1 MSPSHTRARRVVA
14 GFTAFCFFWSSV
26 LPAQTLIV
34 PDGNTA
40 THVGTS
46 GTSTQVTTGTVRGQN
61 AFNSFSR
68 FNVGTGDTVNLHL
81 PSGTQNLLNL
91 VHDER
96 TQIDGVLNAIR
107 NGGIGGNVYIAN
119 PHGVVVGA
127 DGVVNTGALHLST
140 PTQAFMQRFFTAP
153 GEPSATATTQLL
165 DGSMPIDPEGLI
177 SIRGTVNTTAG
188 ADIRAGTIEVAG
200 AVHADA
206 ATADVF
212 ASAVNLD
219 GLDSAQGVTVSAGR
233 IALAA
238 SRDVAITGT
247 VSAEGSDGV
256 AGGDIE
262 VRAAHDIRLD
272 GPARLSASG
281 HGANADAGSVVVF
294 AERDTHFAKDA
305 RIEARGGDI
314 SGDGGFIELSAK
326 RTVELAGGYFDAGA
340 VFGRQGSILIDPDQF
355 VLSGG
360 SLNAGSTR
368 DGLTVAGGHLTIL
381 ADSLIRLTNTTV
393 SSRVVNASGNSTAA
407 SGNITLTA
415 PTIEILGD
423 SKIHS
428 FADGAFAAG
437 DILFDA
443 EQITIERSEI
453 HAHAA
458 TAALAGDVTLDADS
472 AAFLVNPFGDGNLAS
487 ISLKGASLKG
497 GTITLDALATAGY
510 LFDGASAAATGE
522 DDGYWNA
529 AAFGDDAIRFLSDLR
544 PFIGFSIAKSNASIT
559 LEQSST
565 GVDTTLEASSA
576 VDIAATANS
585 IATISTY
592 GTVAAVGYGRSTANA
607 TVELKTGT
615 LVTAPGAIDINSTI
629 DNQTSIAAKVID
641 VSKQSKVPVDVVVA
655 VTEAYGTATTTVAEG
670 ATVRG
675 GGPDATVSIGS
686 TSTKDLST
694 EVEAGAGNDLLGAAV
709 AVTLSNTRA
718 LTSVSGAVEAGG
730 AIEIAANASTD
741 GNATKASATI
751 GDSFFEEYLEDGA
764 AKTPSNLSFLNKAGI
779 IQAVAEWIENKISS
793 SAQTSSDS
801 ATSTT
806 TTSETNKSFVDQN
819 GLSAAVVVANHR
831 NEASAT
837 LGAGADIEAFGD
849 LSLLAE
855 TSDQQR
861 LSAASETS
869 QSDDTPGSTGKKN
882 AASAA
887 VIVGSFD
894 NVATATI
901 AGSASKPANVDAR
914 GTLTVKARTLTPYD
928 ITWAPLEAV
937 NDDTFSLSAWLEAIP
952 DSNLGIP
959 DTFFNSWAQSSAEAG
974 DIAIAGS
981 VNLLDYDNWANAS
994 IGEYARVNQDADFFK
1009 AGNPAPGDVAVTAES
1024 QVVSVGLSGVAN
1036 FFLDAVSK
1044 KGIKL
1049 FSTGGEKGGVGGS
1062 MLGAWYAN
1070 NTHAWVDRNA
1080 MIDARDLDVSAT
1092 SDIIDV
1098 SIAVAGAKAGKY
1110 GFAGSFSS
1118 VDVDNDTLA
1127 RIDDGATV
1135 DLAGKLSLL
1144 ADDYA
1149 LAVNTAGAIGRGQK
1163 LSFGASVTV
1172 NDFERRTQALI
1183 GNDTFDPTQTVE
1195 AGAVDA
1201 GGSVSVDANTSGSI
1215 WTAAL
1220 AAAVAA
1226 NESETPSAPDPADSK
1241 KSKSSGEGAEKVSGG
1256 LHVSGDVAI
1265 NDIADTTRAYL
1276 NGGGKIDS
1284 GIAAAPAAG
1293 GDVPPSLAV
1302 TAANDSEI
1310 WALGGAVS
1318 ADLRSDSNTKG
1329 TSVGLAGSFALND
1342 ISGTTEA
1349 FVVSTQAVD
1358 VAGDAHIAATR
1369 DGGIR
1374 ALTASGSGSKQKSG
1388 INMAGS
1394 MSYNEIDN
1402 ATLAYVTGAKLVT
1415 TAGGTQLG
1423 ALSLF
1428 AEDLSDIYAIAGAVT
1443 LGGKAGFGASV
1454 LVNEI
1459 GNETRAYAT
1468 NAKLVVAGALALT
1481 ARNQNDIRT
1490 LGASLGASDKLTITG
1505 VGAGNTIT
1513 NFAEAWL
1520 DNTSTAFVTTPG
1532 GTADR
1537 LVEAARGVSIT
1548 AEDESEIE
1556 LLAAAGAGSKGAG
1569 IGASV
1574 AVNTIDNTVR
1584 ASATNVAYASET
1596 ADFELSAS
1604 NIAGDFDN
1612 ADPDDET
1619 NGRGGIRA
1627 LAGAV
1632 GIGKTGGAGVA
1643 VAVNRLSGETT
1654 AQITG
1659 ANAKIKARNV
1669 TVDATGEGSIAAIA
1683 AGLGAGGKVGVAG
1696 SVVTNFIGNTTNA
1709 LIDGAAQVEGVHN
1722 VGVRAQSD
1730 DRITVAAGSAGIGV
1744 GGVGVGASVTVN
1756 KIDSS
1761 TTARIGNAAHDR
1773 TVVDARSVDGDADAL
1788 EVYDGTLDEDVDL
1801 AAAVDVASYAS
1812 LDLKSKK
1819 QKKDVTGIAV
1829 NASATQHIENIDVNV
1844 AAGQG
1849 LGAGAAVNVNLV
1861 QGATVAEIVNADVNL
1876 GASADGD
1883 AQSVYVTAAN
1893 QAYGNGFV
1901 GNVSAGGAAFGAALD
1916 THVFDRTTR
1925 GAIVGSE
1932 VAAVDEVDVAALAG
1946 MGASSFGIGGS
1957 LGGFAVAGTGSV
1969 VKFSGL
1975 TEALVS
1981 ASDVDA
1987 RRIDVVADTLARMH
2001 LVGGAVALGG
2011 SVGVAGT
2018 FALGIADGTTRA
2030 YVDGGLDGR
2039 SHVWATDGI
2048 GVAAHGLIDM
2058 TSYAIGGSGAGGVGL
2073 AGVAVVNLA
2082 TSTVE
2087 AYVADTDVGEE
2098 DREVGS
2104 LDIDARGDIVIDNV
2118 AGGLAAGGTAG
2129 VGAGASVN
2137 VLKSRVAAELV
2148 DSTVYSSGAA
2158 EVTALSTND
2167 VAATAVMAGVGGTAG
2182 IGGAATVTLIGVA
2195 PDAETLTEADKGGS
2209 GTLSEADKM
2218 AKSNRLADTGS
2229 DDTVALTADERDE
2242 INGASR
2248 HEVKAAV
2255 TGARPYETVA
2265 SIRNATVNAGS
2276 LLVSAQD
2283 ASLAETLAGGVG
2295 AGLGVGIGG
2304 GVGVTNMR
2312 ANVHAAIDSSSTID
2326 LAGALTLSAT
2336 VGPLDTPTGPFGG
2349 FANVTAAAAAAG
2361 LVGLGA
2367 AVAIGTVDNVVTAR
2381 IDGSVTAG
2389 SVSIAAYDDTD
2400 LVLTATGAAAGALAA
2415 GASIG
2420 RGTKTSQVTAATG
2433 DEQSVKGVLKHA
2445 AIKTT
2450 DTDTATPDGAVTI
2463 QARSAGKVD
2472 VDVTA
2477 AAGGLGLGA
2486 AGADAK
2492 ATDTSTVTARTGIGS
2507 VFELG
2512 TGALAVTATAETAA
2526 NAKANGVGLSLGGG
2540 IGVSIAKAKAKATV
2554 NALLDA
2560 RSDVTAGALTLTAS
2574 QVRRI
2579 ETPLLGPLASAVS
2592 YSTGSGGGLLFGVN
2606 ASNSEAET
2614 GSEVGAFI
2622 NEGTLLDIGGDVGVF
2637 ANADGVASAT
2647 VSGLALGGLLAVGA
2661 NDALAKS
2668 SSITTAKVAALRDD
2682 REDGTSVGGRLTV
2695 QANGADGTFASAT
2708 AGAGGIIAGAAA
2720 NAVTDNRSTTLV
2732 QLESAPIVDGRIE
2745 VRAQHSA
2752 HFNGLADSTSASLF
2766 GASGGRTGN
2775 TVVATVDARI
2785 ARSTPHAAAVNL
2797 RAGGLTLAAD
2807 NAAYKIS
2814 NGYDLT
2820 AGAGGLLGGA
2830 AARTYSGVT
2839 LLTNA
2844 TIAPNAEL
2852 RLRDTTTTGGGAT
2865 VSAVNRVNLSDRV
2878 KLDAGGAI
2886 AVARAESEIV
2896 ATMLS
2901 QATLGA
2907 NALLDSV
2914 GDVYFGAGNQGSVFS
2929 SANAKTYGLA
2939 GAAQGRAR
2947 AAIDSD
2953 GIVAISDGS
2962 RIRSDGN
2969 IALAAGR
2976 DANGAADSLSAIA
2989 RTDLYNKTVFPVET
3003 NPDADAAVWHDSVLD
3018 IKAGSRVNAVRD
3030 IQLIAD
3036 RGVVVADGQ
3045 GIGKD
3050 MYRAAI
3056 AAIASF
3062 FSNLFGGGDVNLDIH
3077 GGSSSVANNGLANV
3091 DGEVLAGFQH
3101 ARRFD
3106 VDEEGVV
3113 LPTLEGEPIAYDPS
3127 DENLIQNLLNE
3138 YEKYQDL
3145 VAAYA
3150 LNPDVQAAYDGELMR
3165 IRRQLAD
3172 LGFTGDPT
3180 DAIGGL
3186 VPVDNVP
3193 ARFLNLADVRARG
3206 GDIAVVAGALVG
3218 GGRLSAPGNAS
3229 IRIENKSKQH
3239 LRLDKLVIEDVGG
3252 KLSFNGALVGDNADI
3267 ARRNVPVSGKF
3278 VHFTSIESGK
3288 SGAKPE
3294 IEVLNTYVPPP
3305 QADGSVIIPP
3315 DIQITDDII
3324 NPSGNVTIKSLR
3336 GNVVLGQDVKGGPK
3350 IIADTIDI
3358 EAGNDFIQPYQD
3370 ALYNIGGQANDPTK
3384 QWAAEAQ
3391 ANESRPKPP
3400 NEASAVGVRPGTG
3413 SIIAGNNVYISARI
3427 LNINGT
3433 VQSGIADWS
3442 VTLDADLNEDID
3454 AFRKA
3459 WQDAL
3464 AAGEAP
3470 ASSRKQLSAFI
3481 DDPRGTIGAFYNAET
3496 DLIELEG
3503 VRVRGGYMQ
3512 LFGDII
3518 STCGGHLKVMDG
3530 YGTINVDNGTNR
3542 ELVVN
3547 GLDTGNGIEGQ
3558 LLITDTSRS
3567 AEIDVYVAKTDR
3579 VEKRVRPVT
3588 TRYTRI
3594 GDEMKME
3601 ELVLFDGKEFHQQW
3615 RDAAGADRHGIY
3627 DIVDGKRYVWTT
3639 GLDRTTQ
3646 TVKGRSDSRVFGFI
3660 PSGSEV
3666 YTDVSDTTL
3675 SDGPLPLGDFTR
3687 VDAPDAVPAPDYEYE
3702 YEKIETDEEQ
3712 FVGRETSSTCSVW
3725 FIFCIQRTYTIK
3737 DTFVSGSRDFHT
3749 HSVKADHDI
3758 GIEFIGTDSGV
3769 LAVNSAAGIR
3779 LGGVVRN
3786 TTGEVTL
3793 TATQGAITSVSD
3805 FSALRGTSISLQAK
3819 NGIGGID
3826 AAVVTE
3832 AGNGAV
3838 TAITESGDVVLASRQ
3853 GDLVIDRVATGNGV
3867 AQISADEDLLGTAGG
3882 SGPHVSA
3889 RRIDLTSTLGTIGEE
3904 GRALRIAAG
3913 ASTDTGPMAGVPA
3926 GFAAS
3931 AAGSI
3936 FVTQTVGDLELDSV
3950 VSGGGDVSL
3959 TALAGN
3965 IRDGNRHDTRDTRA
3979 EAELEAQWNDM
3990 GLVGD
3995 AAEQSKM
4002 DLIDAFRKQRE
4013 AAYQR
4018 YWQQRRE
4025 QVRTVGADGKEV
4037 VTVRT
4042 LGYDPQ
4048 YRHSFSAQEVADMKA
4063 AGADDAE
4070 IQRFA
4075 DARTDEYHDSHVRF
4089 GATGY
4094 DNDFEYQVTDADLR
4108 ELKLKGDDLLQDS
4121 YKWTLDELRYGQNL
4135 DVLNRTATDTETV
4148 IEAPNVSGRNV
4159 TLIAT
4164 AGSVGTERDSFIIDG
4179 NDRPEDDPS
4188 TPEKENALTREERI
4202 ALSAAEVDDVSIDE
4216 AAKIAT
4222 IVQRE
4227 DIDVVATGAIHVEG
4241 RSHVYLGG
4249 EQDLNIKSVTSDGQV
4264 RIKGAEGIFDVST
4277 DAAPTVRAG
4286 GLIVE
4291 AAHGDIGAA
4300 GDPLR
4305 IALANGTALTARAG
4319 GSIFLDERA
4328 GGLRVA
4334 SVLAKGTADLSALGS
4349 VTDARAAQDS
4359 VAINA
4364 AAIRLSSRTGDVGS
4378 AASPFSLF
4386 TSTGAFGGTVAGGV
4400 YATTP
4405 TGDLRIEALKAGG
4418 DVQLR
4423 APRSLLGVGTAPHVT
4438 GATID
4443 LIAGTGTIGSPDQF
4457 FSVDSNGKVLAKA
4470 DSGLWF
4476 EEWNGDLQ
4484 ARDIGTRTGPL
4495 KIRVRNGNALFDN
4508 LYSDEVLDFDLTGGS
4523 LVVGY
4528 LEADGVD
4535 LTVRQEGATLLVG
4548 EMRIADGARL
4558 RADRI
4563 LLPKLVHTGALDTLL
4578 LDLRGNDD
4586 GLANLVDVDIESAS
4600 PVMFTSLATKVADIF
4615 STSRELSLFDA
4626 TITERGD
4633 IRHPANSV
4641 IIDNGSPRL
4650 LPGPAQLFTDGDP
4663 FFLALA
4669 EAARIQT
4676 SALIV
4681 SYDDNFVINA
4691 FSTENSVMRMT
4702 QKAMAVQD
4710 NVSTAALQGDLF
4722 GGDIVDAGSLIDLD
4736 GLEAGGFWRVPGA
4749 GEFGVAP

>member
-1 MSPSHTRARRVVA
+1 MSPSRTRARRVVA

-46 GTSTQVTTGTVRGQN
+46 GANTQVTTGTVRGQN

-140 PTQAFMQRFFTAP
+140 PTQAFMQRFFAAP

-177 SIRGTVNTTAG
+177 SIRGTVNTTTG
-188 ADIRAGTIEVAG
+188 ANIRAGTIEVAG
-200 AVHADA
+200 AVRADA

-219 GLDSAQGVTVSAGR
+219 GLDSAQGVTMDAGR

-247 VSAEGSDGV
+247 LSAEG
-256 AGGDIE
+256 GDIN
-262 VRAAHDIRLD
+262 VRAAQDIRLD
-272 GPARLSASG
+272 GPALLSASG
-281 HGANADAGSVVVF
+281 HGANADAGSVVVV

-340 VFGRQGSILIDPDQF
+340 VFGQQGSILIDPDQF

-368 DGLTVAGGHLTIL
+368 DGLTVAGGHLSIL

-393 SSRVVNASGNSTAA
+393 SSRVVNASGNSTAP

-415 PTIEILGD
+415 PTIEILGG

-428 FADGAFAAG
+428 FADGAFGAG

-443 EQITIERSEI
+443 EQITVEGSEI
-453 HAHAA
+453 HAYAA
-458 TAALAGDVTLDADS
+458 SAALAGDVTLDADA
-472 AAFLVNPFGDGNLAS
+472 AAFLVNPFGDGNVAS

-510 LFDGASAAATGE
+510 LFDGASAAAIGE
-522 DDGYWNA
+522 NDGYWNA

-559 LEQSST
+559 LEQST
-565 GVDTTLEASSA
+565 TAVHTTLEASSA

-585 IATISTY
+585 KATISTY

-615 LVTAPGAIDINSTI
+615 LVTAPGAIGIESTI
-629 DNQTSIAAKVID
+629 DNKTSIAAKVID
-641 VSKQSKVPVDVVVA
+641 VSKQAKVPVDVVVA
-655 VTEAYGTATTTVAEG
+655 VTEAYGAATTTVAEG

-675 GGPDATVSIGS
+675 GGPAAKVSIGAV
-686 TSTKDLST
+686 STKDLST

-730 AIEIAANASTD
+730 ALEIAANASTD

-779 IQAVAEWIENKISS
+779 IQAVAEWIENKIAS

-837 LGAGADIEAFGD
+837 IGAGADIETLGD

-887 VIVGSFD
+887 VIVGNFD

-901 AGSASKPANVDAR
+901 AGSVSRLANVDAR
-914 GTLTVKARTLTPYD
+914 GTLTVEARTLTPYV
-928 ITWAPLEAV
+928 ITWAPLEAIKD
-937 NDDTFSLSAWLEAIP
+937 NTFSLSAWLEAIP

-1062 MLGAWYAN
+1062 MLGSWYAN
-1070 NTHAWVDRNA
+1070 TTHAWVDRNA
-1080 MIDARDLDVSAT
+1080 MIDARDLAVSAT

-1110 GFAGSFSS
+1110 GFAGSFAS

-1127 RIDDGATV
+1127 RIDDGANV

-1183 GNDTFDPTQTVE
+1183 GNDTFDPTQTVQ

-1201 GGSVSVDANTSGSI
+1201 DGSVSVDANTSGSI

-1284 GIAAAPAAG
+1284 GIAAAPAGG

-1318 ADLRSDSNTKG
+1318 ADLRGDSNTKG

-1349 FVVSTQAVD
+1349 FVASTQTVD
-1358 VAGDAHIAATR
+1358 VAGDARIAATR

-1402 ATLAYVTGAKLVT
+1402 ATLAHVTGAKLVT

-1423 ALSLF
+1423 DLSLF

-1574 AVNTIDNTVR
+1574 AVNTIDNTVK
-1584 ASATNVAYASET
+1584 ASVTNAVYASET
-1596 ADFELSAS
+1596 ADFALSAS
-1604 NIAGDFDN
+1604 NIAGDFEN

-1643 VAVNRLSGETT
+1643 VAVNRLAGETT

-1709 LIDGAAQVEGVHN
+1709 LVDGAAHVEGVRN

-1773 TVVDARSVDGDADAL
+1773 TVVDARSVDGQTDAL

-1801 AAAVDVASYAS
+1801 AAAVNVASYAS

-1883 AQSVYVTAAN
+1883 AQSVDVTAAN

-1932 VAAVDEVDVAALAG
+1932 VAAADEVDVAALAG

-1981 ASDVDA
+1981 ESDVEA

-2001 LVGGAVALGG
+2001 LVGGAVAIGG
-2011 SVGVAGT
+2011 TVGVAGT

-2030 YVDGGLDGR
+2030 YVDGGVDGR
-2039 SHVWATDGI
+2039 SHLWATDGI

-2058 TSYAIGGSGAGGVGL
+2058 RSYAIGGSGAGGVGL

-2098 DREVGS
+2098 DLEVSS
-2104 LDIDARGDIVIDNV
+2104 LDVDARGDIVIDNV

-2148 DSTVYSSGAA
+2148 DSTVYGSGAV

-2182 IGGAATVTLIGVA
+2182 IGGAATVTLLGVA

-2229 DDTVALTADERDE
+2229 DDTVALTAEERDE
-2242 INGASR
+2242 INGSSR
-2248 HEVKAAV
+2248 HEVKVAV
-2255 TGARPYETVA
+2255 TGTRPYETVA

-2295 AGLGVGIGG
+2295 AGLGVGVGG
-2304 GVGVTNMR
+2304 GVGVTHMR
-2312 ANVHAAIDSSSTID
+2312 ANVRAVVDATSTID
-2326 LAGALTLSAT
+2326 VDSTFTLSAKAA
-2336 VGPLDTPTGPFGG
+2336 PLPGSGDPFGG
-2349 FANVTAAAAAAG
+2349 LAEVTAFAGGAG

-2367 AVAIGTVDNVVTAR
+2367 AVAIGTVDNLVEAELAGDVTRA
-2381 IDGSVTAG
+2381 GTVTITAF
-2389 SVSIAAYDDTD
+2389 DDTD
-2400 LVLTATGAAAGALAA
+2400 LATDSVGAALGAAA
-2415 GASIG
+2415 
-2420 RGTKTSQVTAATG
+2420 V
-2433 DEQSVKGVLKHA
+2433 GV
-2445 AIKTT
+2445 
-2450 DTDTATPDGAVTI
+2450 AV
-2463 QARSAGKVD
+2463 ARSTKN
-2472 VDVTA
+2472 
-2477 AAGGLGLGA
+2477 
-2486 AGADAK
+2486 
-2492 ATDTSTVTARTGIGS
+2492 STVTARTADGTAAAHASVTAGGASLSAEGRGS
-2507 VFELG
+2507 VTADVQAAAGGLAIAANGADARASDTSHVTAKSGQYTVFELG
-2512 TGALAVTATAETAA
+2512 GGALALSAIASPATRAA
-2526 NAKANGVGLSLGGG
+2526 ASGVSIAAGGG
-2540 IGVSIAKAKAKATV
+2540 IGASFARASATSFAT
-2554 NALLDA
+2554 ALIGA
-2560 RSDVTAGALTLTAS
+2560 HSDINVGSLFVTAS
-2574 QVRRI
+2574 QVRQS
-2579 ETPLLGPLASAVS
+2579 GLASAAS
-2592 YSTGSGGGLLFGVN
+2592 EASGSGGGLLFGIN
-2606 ASNSEAET
+2606 ASESEAYT
-2614 GSEVGAFI
+2614 GATVLASIVDDA
-2622 NEGTLLDIGGDVGVF
+2622 LLDIGGDLSLF
-2637 ANADGVASAT
+2637 ASSDGHASAL
-2647 VSGLALGGLLAVGA
+2647 VSGVSVGFLAVGA
-2661 NDALAKS
+2661 NKS
-2668 SSITTAKVAALRDD
+2668 RATSGSTTTASLAAEGDGVDGNVGVVA
-2682 REDGTSVGGRLTV
+2682 S
-2695 QANGADGTFASAT
+2695 GADHTSASAT
-2708 AGAGGIIAGAAA
+2708 AGAGGVIAGAAA
-2720 NAVTDNRSTTLV
+2720 SATTRNLSTTIAEV
-2732 QLESAPIVDGRIE
+2732 AAAPTIGGLLD
-2745 VRAQHSA
+2745 VRAEH
-2752 HFNGLADSTSASLF
+2752 LASFDGYVNALSASLL
-2766 GASGGRTGN
+2766 GASGGSAHHDVDPTVRAR
-2775 TVVATVDARI
+2775 VVAGAKLEAGSLQVFATNVARKTTVGAF
-2785 ARSTPHAAAVNL
+2785 
-2797 RAGGLTLAAD
+2797 
-2807 NAAYKIS
+2807 
-2814 NGYDLT
+2814 DLE
-2820 AGAGGLLGGA
+2820 AGAGGIFGGA
-2830 AARTYSGVT
+2830 AASTLADVSLLTYATIDADADVT
-2839 LLTNA
+2839 LTD
-2844 TIAPNAEL
+2844 TAES
-2852 RLRDTTTTGGGAT
+2852 GGGAT
-2865 VSAVNRVNLSDRV
+2865 IAARNDFTLSDRV
-2878 KLDAGGAI
+2878 RLDAGGAI
-2886 AVARAESEIV
+2886 AIARAESAVIAHAL
-2896 ATMLS
+2896 ATS
-2901 QATLGA
+2901 GLGA
-2907 NALLDSV
+2907 RARLDS
-2914 GDVYFGAGNQGSVFS
+2914 AGNVLIAAGNRGVASA

-2939 GAAQGRAR
+2939 GAAEGLSTAEIHADSLVDIAAAARVRA
-2947 AAIDSD
+2947 D
-2953 GIVAISDGS
+2953 GDIT
-2962 RIRSDGN
+2962 
-2969 IALAAGR
+2969 LTAGR
-2976 DANGAADSLSAIA
+2976 DGIGRADELRAIA
-2989 RTDLYNKTVFPVET
+2989 RTDLFNKTAFPVET
-3003 NPDADAAVWHDSVLD
+3003 NPDANARVAHASRIDVAATGAVHAVQD
-3018 IKAGSRVNAVRD
+3018 IT
-3030 IQLIAD
+3030 LIAD
-3036 RGVVVADGQ
+3036 RGAAFADGR
-3045 GIGKD
+3045 GTGKD
-3050 MYRAAI
+3050 LYREI
-3056 AAIASF
+3056 LAAIASF
-3062 FSNLFGGGDVNLDIH
+3062 FSNLFGGGDVSLDLH
-3077 GGSSSVANNGLANV
+3077 SGTSLLANVGEVRV
-3091 DGEVLAGFQH
+3091 DGEVAAGIQS
-3101 ARRFD
+3101 RQELEFD
-3106 VDEEGVV
+3106 VTGALVTQTAGVNFD
-3113 LPTLEGEPIAYDPS
+3113 TLD
-3127 DENLIQNLLNE
+3127 DV
-3138 YEKYQDL
+3138 DL
-3145 VAAYA
+3145 VANLIADLQNFEELREAYTGNA
-3150 LNPDVQAAYDGELMR
+3150 NAQAAYDNEILR

-3172 LGFTGDPT
+3172 LGYTADPANT
-3180 DAIGGL
+3180 I
-3186 VPVDNVP
+3186 PVIQV
-3193 ARFLNLADVRARG
+3193 LADFIVIDDVRARG
-3206 GDIAVVAGALVG
+3206 GDISVEAGSLLGNGV
-3218 GGRLSAPGNAS
+3218 LDAPGDAA
-3229 IRIENKSKQH
+3229 IRITNH
-3239 LRLDKLVIEDVGG
+3239 GAANLRLGKLTIEDVGG
-3252 KLSFNGALVGDNADI
+3252 RLSFNGATVNDNDAI
-3267 ARRNVPVSGKF
+3267 SRRNAPGAPGARF
-3278 VHFTSIESGK
+3278 ASISTGGTG
-3288 SGAKPE
+3288 GAPRIDVE
-3294 IEVLNTYVPPP
+3294 NTYAPEAQV
-3305 QADGSVIIPP
+3305 DGSAGRAP
-3315 DIQITDDII
+3315 DIQVTDDLTNVNGTISI
-3324 NPSGNVTIKSLR
+3324 QNSRGSVLVVGNDFESGPRIT
-3336 GNVVLGQDVKGGPK
+3336 
-3350 IIADTIDI
+3350 ADTIDI
-3358 EAGNDFIQPYQD
+3358 DAGGDFVQSYVNG
-3370 ALYNIGGQANDPTK
+3370 LYNIGGSQNDPSMM
-3384 QWAAEAQ
+3384 WA
-3391 ANESRPKPP
+3391 SV
-3400 NEASAVGVRPGTG
+3400 ASASEAGKVDRVVSGSRVGQG
-3413 SIIAGNNVYISARI
+3413 SIIAGNNVFISARY

-3433 VQSGIADWS
+3433 VQSGIPDWS
-3442 VTLDADLNEDID
+3442 LDLDSGLVADID
-3454 AFRKA
+3454 AWRSDYIA
-3459 WQDAL
+3459 AL
-3464 AAGEAP
+3464 EAGAVLP
-3470 ASSRKQLSAFI
+3470 GKLQLKGSLA
-3481 DDPRGTIGAFYNAET
+3481 DPKGTIAAFYNPET
-3496 DLIELEG
+3496 DQVELEG
-3503 VRVRGGYMQ
+3503 VRIRGGYMQ
-3512 LFGDII
+3512 LFGEIL
-3518 STCGGHLKVMDG
+3518 STEGGHLNVIDG
-3530 YGTINVDNGTNR
+3530 FGRIDIENHTGR
-3542 ELVVN
+3542 SLVVN
-3547 GLDTGNGIEGQ
+3547 SLDTGNGIEGQ
-3558 LLITDTSRS
+3558 LLITDT
-3567 AEIDVYVAKTDR
+3567 AKQHAIDGVF
-3579 VEKRVRPVT
+3579 RPVT
-3588 TRYTRI
+3588 TRYTRVGADI
-3594 GDEMKME
+3594 QRQD
-3601 ELVLFDGKEFHQQW
+3601 LVLVEGEEVLIDDPDVRMNARSWEYSPVSGQ
-3615 RDAAGADRHGIY
+3615 
-3627 DIVDGKRYVWTT
+3627 RYVWTT
-3639 GLDRTTQ
+3639 GQNFIEQFIGTSSNTT
-3646 TVKGRSDSRVFGFI
+3646 VLGFI
-3660 PSGSEV
+3660 PAGSNNYSQYVGPTPLSGTPLRDGE
-3666 YTDVSDTTL
+3666 YTAIGAVAGSDYAY
-3675 SDGPLPLGDFTR
+3675 DFDRFQT
-3687 VDAPDAVPAPDYEYE
+3687 A
-3702 YEKIETDEEQ
+3702 
-3712 FVGRETSSTCSVW
+3712 GL
-3725 FIFCIQRTYTIK
+3725 QRTYRQEWSSCNFWFFGCVSRTYYIR
-3737 DTFVSGSRDFHT
+3737 DTWAQGSREFHT
-3749 HSVKADHDI
+3749 HSVRADHAID
-3758 GIEFIGTDSGV
+3758 IEFIGYD
-3769 LAVNSAAGIR
+3769 AGE
-3779 LGGVVRN
+3779 LSVASDASLKLHGVVRN
-3786 TTGEVTL
+3786 STGNVNLSSSAGSIELVSEF
-3793 TATQGAITSVSD
+3793 GAV
-3805 FSALRGTSISLQAK
+3805 RGTNISLSAAT
-3819 NGIGGID
+3819 GIGSEV
-3826 AAVVTE
+3826 APVVTE
-3832 AGNGAV
+3832 AVGGAV
-3838 TAITESGDVVLASRQ
+3838 SATTLSGDVALRTRN
-3853 GDLVIDRVATGNGV
+3853 GDLVLSRVGTSDGDVWLNADGSLLGAVGSIEPHVEGRNLNLNAALGGIGTETQALMIATGTGGV
-3867 AQISADEDLLGTAGG
+3867 LNARAFDDIHLAQETGDLALERVESLDGDVTITVRDGDLL
-3882 SGPHVSA
+3882 
-3889 RRIDLTSTLGTIGEE
+3889 
-3904 GRALRIAAG
+3904 
-3913 ASTDTGPMAGVPA
+3913 
-3926 GFAAS
+3926 
-3931 AAGSI
+3931 
-3936 FVTQTVGDLELDSV
+3936 
-3950 VSGGGDVSL
+3950 
-3959 TALAGN
+3959 
-3965 IRDGNRHDTRDTRA
+3965 DGNTHETRDTRA
-3979 EAELEAQWNDM
+3979 ESELLDLWKDL
-3990 GLVGD
+3990 GLVG
-3995 AAEQSKM
+3995 AEAEASRNST
-4002 DLIDAFRKQRE
+4002 LDAFEGSKTAEYR
-4013 AAYQR
+4013 A
-4018 YWQQRRE
+4018 YWQYRGVREIRDEEGEITGYTVEDHDPAYAYAVSAEERAALDANGLTDDEIGAYADRRTAE
-4025 QVRTVGADGKEV
+4025 YHRLHEAWGGTS
-4037 VTVRT
+4037 
-4042 LGYDPQ
+4042 YDPD
-4048 YRHSFSAQEVADMKA
+4048 YEYEATSAERSEL
-4063 AGADDAE
+4063 AE
-4070 IQRFA
+4070 
-4075 DARTDEYHDSHVRF
+4075 
-4089 GATGY
+4089 G
-4094 DNDFEYQVTDADLR
+4094 
-4108 ELKLKGDDLLQDS
+4108 
-4121 YKWTLDELRYGQNL
+4121 YKWEQNELRYALSGNI
-4135 DVLNRTATDTETV
+4135 VFKKTTDTETS
-4148 IEAPNVSGRNV
+4148 IEEPNVVGRNV
-4159 TLIAT
+4159 TLRSL
-4164 AGSVGTERDSFIIDG
+4164 AGSVGSER
-4179 NDRPEDDPS
+4179 
-4188 TPEKENALTREERI
+4188 TPVVIPGTQTGLTDEQRI
-4202 ALSAAEVDDVSIDE
+4202 ALAAAEADDVAVDTVSE
-4216 AAKIAT
+4216 T
-4222 IVQRE
+4222 VTVLRRE
-4227 DIDVVATGAIHVEG
+4227 DVDVAANGQLLVEG
-4241 RSHVYLGG
+4241 RDHVYLGG

-4305 IALANGTALTARAG
+4305 IALANGTTLTARAG
-4319 GSIFLDERA
+4319 GSIFLDERL
-4328 GGLRVA
+4328 GNLRVA
-4334 SVLAKGTADLSALGS
+4334 SVLAKGTADLSALGG
-4349 VTDARAAQDS
+4349 VTDARVAQDS
-4359 VAINA
+4359 VALNA

-4378 AASPFSLF
+4378 AASPFSVF
-4386 TSTGAFGGTVAGGV
+4386 ASTGAFGGTVAGGV

-4438 GATID
+4438 GAKID
-4443 LIAGTGTIGSPDQF
+4443 LTAGTGTIGSPDQF

-4470 DSGLWF
+4470 DTGLWF

-4508 LYSDEVLDFDLTGGS
+4508 LYSDEVLDFDLAGGS

-4548 EMRIADGARL
+4548 EMRIVDGARL

-4600 PVMFTSLATKVADIF
+4600 PVMFTSLATKLADIF
-4615 STSRELSLFDA
+4615 STSRELSLLNA

-4676 SALIV
+4676 NALIV
-4681 SYDDNFVINA
+4681 SYDDNFVVNA

-4710 NVSTAALQGDLF
+4710 NVSTAALQGELF
-4722 GGDIVDAGSLIDLD
+4722 GGDTVDAGLLIDLD
-4736 GLEAGGFWRVPGA
+4736 NLEAGGFWRVPGA